1 VLDWALF
8 VLIGLGALVALT
20 PIAVAAEK
28 YRRRRV
34 RRSGSRA
41 ARITG
46 AWQETTDR
54 LVENGLQ
61 VTAASTPAEVAYQ
74 AHEQLGDGAGAV
86 ALLAPLVT
94 AAVYSPVEPEET
106 TVAEAWGLNARLR
119 RELRGARGPLTALR
133 VWLDPR
139 PLFARRRDDH
149 RRRRA
154 MDKLTRG

>member
-1 VLDWALF
+1 M
-8 VLIGLGALVALT
+8 
-20 PIAVAAEK
+20 AA
-28 YRRRRV
+28 
-34 RRSGSRA
+34 SRA

-74 AHEQLGDGAGAV
+74 AHEQLGDGTGAV

-119 RELRGARGPLTALR
+119 RDQARGGDPPDRAARRNRGAP
-133 VWLDPR
+133 P
-139 PLFARRRDDH
+139 RRRCDGG
-149 RRRRA
+149 RP
-154 MDKLTRG
+154 